1 MSSMNVVCTIYDLVS
16 ADEQLTLYY
25 SLSPHRAKFSP
36 SPVMVPCPSRA
47 GCTTSTRTPKHQS
60 WPSFFCA
67 VFAMLLGLLS
77 FAGTAAIGA
86 IFTMG
91 VVCTYTAY
99 SIPIAARHLGGQ
111 KFTPGPFSL
120 GFLVSFTS

>member
-1 MSSMNVVCTIYDLVS
+1 
-16 ADEQLTLYY
+16 
-25 SLSPHRAKFSP
+25 
-36 SPVMVPCPSRA
+36 
-47 GCTTSTRTPKHQS
+47 
-60 WPSFFCA
+60 
-67 VFAMLLGLLS
+67 MLLGLLS
-77 FAGTAAIGA
+77 FAGPAAIGA

-120 GFLVSFTS
+120 GFLVSNLLDHHNIMS